1 MRQKVK
7 RDGCW
12 TWILEVLN
20 QRVDIKIIDMNRHA
34 DSVSWLP
41 ENHPFWFRCCFF
53 SLATTLAL
61 IALCF
66 GDQVLVLAHFL
77 SESGCFIWVAFAA
90 PVCSLL
96 RHDESHIFYL
106 NQNAFLPLLS

>member
-1 MRQKVK
+1 MQTVSR
-7 RDGCW
+7 GCLR
-12 TWILEVLN
+12 TILSGFAV
-20 QRVDIKIIDMNRHA
+20 V
-34 DSVSWLP
+34 
-41 ENHPFWFRCCFF
+41 F